1 MLDQQILH
9 RRTAMAAQPVI
20 FAIGPYEDHARK
32 IVAPASLLHGQ
43 EHFLLPLAMPAI
55 EQGNL
60 ELDLSE
66 LEHIDA
72 AGLGML
78 AVLHECARQFGHTLR
93 LMNPTPHVCS
103 LLRLTKLDA
112 VFTEK
117 LPEDSD
123 RWESA

>member
-1 MLDQQILH
+1 
-9 RRTAMAAQPVI
+9 MAAQPVI
-20 FAIGPYEDHARK
+20 FAIGPYEDNARK
-32 IVAPASLLHGQ
+32 IIAPASLLHGQ

-60 ELDLSE
+60 ELDLSA

-78 AVLHECARQFGHTLR
+78 AVLHQCAQQFGHQLR
-93 LMNPTPHVCS
+93 LLNPTPHICQ

-112 VFTEK
+112 VFSEK
-117 LPEDSD
+117 SPEGSD
-123 RWESA
+123 RWDLA

>member
-1 MLDQQILH
+1 
-9 RRTAMAAQPVI
+9 MAAQPVI
-20 FAIGPYEDHARK
+20 FATGPYEDHARK

-43 EHFLLPLAMPAI
+43 EHYLLPIALPAV

-78 AVLHECARQFGHTLR
+78 AVLHECALQCGHTLR
-93 LMNPTPHVCS
+93 LLNPTPHVCQ

-112 VFTEK
+112 VFNERSQ
-117 LPEDSD
+117 ENSA
-123 RWESA
+123 RWSSL

>member
-1 MLDQQILH
+1 
-9 RRTAMAAQPVI
+9 MAAQPVL

-60 ELDLSE
+60 ELDLAQ

-93 LMNPTPHVCS
+93 LLNPNPHICQ

-112 VFTEK
+112 VFSEK
-117 LPEDSD
+117 SPEGSD
-123 RWESA
+123 LWESA